1 MHQNKSML
9 KSERVERYQGPGQGD
24 DIEPRR
30 RESVMGRQIQK
41 RRQERYRP
49 GPTVQTIP
57 KNRRS
62 HGRKGSPEW
71 RTRIGE
77 KGRDIVME
85 CSLLQSSYYG
95 DIGKTREGKGSKQK
109 AVNGTNTER
118 NWRTAKGR

>member
-1 MHQNKSML
+1 M
-9 KSERVERYQGPGQGD
+9 
-24 DIEPRR
+24 
-30 RESVMGRQIQK
+30 MGRQIQK

-62 HGRKGSPEW
+62 HGRKGSSQW

-95 DIGKTREGKGSKQK
+95 DIGKTRGKAPSKKQ
-109 AVNGTNTER
+109 
-118 NWRTAKGR
+118 

>member
-1 MHQNKSML
+1 MHQNKSTI
-9 KSERVERYQGPGQGD
+9 KSERIERYQGPGQGD

-30 RESVMGRQIQK
+30 RESVMGRQIQRQIQK

-95 DIGKTREGKGSKQK
+95 DIGKTRGKAPSRKQ
-109 AVNGTNTER
+109 
-118 NWRTAKGR
+118 